1 MIDSFEYFMVRV
13 RRSADEP
20 GVLAGQ
26 VERLGTGEKRAFLT
40 GSQLIRLV
48 AAWPETGGGTGE
60 TVTAPEAEHRTDVT

>member
-13 RRSADEP
+13 RRSADDP
-20 GVLAGQ
+20 GVLTGQ

-48 AAWPETGGGTGE
+48 AAWPETAGETGE
-60 TVTAPEAEHRTDVT
+60 AIRAPKAQLGRDAT

>member
-13 RRSADEP
+13 RRSADNP
-20 GVLAGQ
+20 GVLTGQ
-26 VERLGTGEKRAFLT
+26 VERLGTGEKQAFLT

-60 TVTAPEAEHRTDVT
+60 TVPAPEVELRADVT